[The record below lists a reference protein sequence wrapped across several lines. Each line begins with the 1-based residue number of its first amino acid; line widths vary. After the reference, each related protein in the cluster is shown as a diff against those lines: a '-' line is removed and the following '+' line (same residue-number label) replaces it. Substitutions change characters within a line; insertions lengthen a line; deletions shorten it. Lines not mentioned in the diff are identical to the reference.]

1 MISKELQKDT
11 ISFIH
16 ANGFPPDSYRNI
28 LNKLS
33 ENQKIDNFLLRPL
46 WKKETDHREI
56 KDWNIFCDDYESYLN
71 KYRNKVIGLGHSIG
85 GNIVLHTAIKK
96 PDLFSK
102 IILLDPTLYSP
113 KMIFIWKIINFF
125 NMQHR
130 FLNLS
135 RNTEKK
141 TMIYNSKNEIFEKYR
156 SKKIFKNIND
166 DILMNYISSITNIK
180 SNKVEITYCN
190 KWEKQIY
197 DKGLLKDN
205 YIWKNI
211 KSLSIPCLIIYVE
224 NSNAFPKESI
234 DKIKKINKNIQFR
247 SLKDLTHLF
256 PLENP
261 KNTTKLIIEFI
272 NKSH

>member
-28 LNKLS
+28 LNELS

-102 IILLDPTLYSP
+102 IILLDPTLYSS

-125 NMQHR
+125 NMQHH
-130 FLNLS
+130 FLKLS
-135 RNTEKK
+135 KNAEKK
-141 TMIYNSKNEIFEKYR
+141 N
-156 SKKIFKNIND
+156 ND
-166 DILMNYISSITNIK
+166 I
-180 SNKVEITYCN
+180 
-190 KWEKQIY
+190 
-197 DKGLLKDN
+197 
-205 YIWKNI
+205 
-211 KSLSIPCLIIYVE
+211 
-224 NSNAFPKESI
+224 
-234 DKIKKINKNIQFR
+234 
-247 SLKDLTHLF
+247 
-256 PLENP
+256 
-261 KNTTKLIIEFI
+261 
-272 NKSH
+272 